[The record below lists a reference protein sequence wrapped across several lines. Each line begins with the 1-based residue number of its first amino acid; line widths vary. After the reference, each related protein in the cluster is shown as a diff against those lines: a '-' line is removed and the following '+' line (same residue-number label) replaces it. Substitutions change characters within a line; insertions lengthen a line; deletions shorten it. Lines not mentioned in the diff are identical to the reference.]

1 MGANKNLRILRVFPH
16 KTSYTPDEKDP
27 YVYIANGL
35 CQVPALALFPEF
47 DEVHISC
54 VFTWDRE
61 FCQKLQWQ
69 FRGFTDKP
77 VKLGGPAFRSDTP
90 DFTPGL
96 YVREG
101 VTFTSRG
108 CNNNCPWCMVP
119 KVEGKLKELPITP
132 GNIIQDNNFLQTSQ
146 AHKDKVFEMLQ
157 DQRRICFKGGLEADL
172 IDDHFIEH
180 VKGIRTRIKELWL
193 ACDTPASLKAFQGAC
208 EKLREAG
215 FSREKIKCYV
225 LIDGDIEENEKR
237 LSAVYNAGAMP
248 FAQLYREYSWK
259 KTTYSKEIEQFA
271 RSWQRP
277 PAIEAHMKRGTD
289 FREFNT

>member
-1 MGANKNLRILRVFPH
+1 M
-16 KTSYTPDEKDP
+16 
-27 YVYIANGL
+27 
-35 CQVPALALFPEF
+35 
-47 DEVHISC
+47 
-54 VFTWDRE
+54 FTWDRE

-77 VKLGGPAFRSDTP
+77 VKLGGPAFRSATP

-108 CNNNCPWCMVP
+108 CGNNCPWCMVP

-132 GNIIQDNNFLQTSQ
+132 GNIIQDNNFLQTSK
-146 AHKDKVFEMLQ
+146 AHQDKVFEMLQ
-157 DQRRICFKGGLEADL
+157 DQKRICFKGGLEADL
-172 IDDHFIEH
+172 IDDHFVEH
-180 VKGIRTRIKELWL
+180 VKAIKPHIKELWL

-208 EKLREAG
+208 EKLRAAG

-225 LIDGDIEENEKR
+225 LINGELEENEQR

-248 FAQLYREYSWK
+248 FAQLYREYSGK
-259 KTTYSKEIEQFA
+259 KTTYSKEIEKFA

-277 PAIEAHMKRGTD
+277 PAILAHMENGTD
-289 FREFNT
+289 FRDFRV